1 MNLSSTLEGNN
12 ICLLWFFTIQ
22 TSLKISLEDCQCL
35 CFQDTQYETPYFTSI
50 RIMII
55 KKERKKT
62 SIGDDVEKLEHLC
75 IAGGNLK
82 GAAPVESNMV
92 VPQKS

>member
-62 SIGDDVEKLEHLC
+62 SIGENGVVGLEVP
-75 IAGGNLK
+75 GMEF
-82 GAAPVESNMV
+82 GAAVEGFLLGISAE
-92 VPQKS
+92 KGCY